1 MLLLIWNK
9 CSCNSFEEYCEID
22 HAAFHKTAM
31 LSYFAELSFKVHMQ
45 SSYVRS
51 SEVLHETLIYQ
62 WHIPI
67 ISMQYDKVHWYKTA
81 RSLDNFTFNVQLAIT
96 LVTFNESII

>member
-31 LSYFAELSFKVHMQ
+31 LSYFAELSFKVHSQVMLGQ
-45 SSYVRS
+45 VRFY
-51 SEVLHETLIYQ
+51 TRQ
-62 WHIPI
+62 
-67 ISMQYDKVHWYKTA
+67 
-81 RSLDNFTFNVQLAIT
+81 
-96 LVTFNESII
+96 

>member
-9 CSCNSFEEYCEID
+9 YSCNSFEEYCEID
-22 HAAFHKTAM
+22 HAAFHKTAICYHI
-31 LSYFAELSFKVHMQ
+31 LLKFQSAQ

-67 ISMQYDKVHWYKTA
+67 ISMQYDKVHWYKPA